1 MIRNARY
8 VHTNVV
14 ARDWRALARFYQ
26 EVFGCR
32 PVGPERHLSGAE
44 LEAGTGI
51 AGARIDGV
59 HLRLPGGGDAGPTL
73 EIFEYGRA
81 GADAARAVNRPGF
94 AHIAFAVESV
104 AEAREQVLAHGGSAV
119 GEVATLTIASA
130 GRVTWCYVRDPEGNV
145 IELQSWQADH
155 TVS

>member
-1 MIRNARY
+1 ACACRGQRGRRTRAVAGCGHTSQDGAVLERSRSHLTGRAVIRNARY

-81 GADAARAVNRPGF
+81 GADAA
-94 AHIAFAVESV
+94 
-104 AEAREQVLAHGGSAV
+104 
-119 GEVATLTIASA
+119 
-130 GRVTWCYVRDPEGNV
+130 
-145 IELQSWQADH
+145 
-155 TVS
+155 